1 MSWWMQSQNKRAWK
15 GSALIK
21 ERDWEDLLWD
31 PVHIHIGRCLRVR
44 HFLSMLNLKSYFRS
58 HGLYT
63 WVCNS
68 GWDPGTHTFKG
79 HKVRQKIFLL
89 TFFVV
94 FAEAQMEIWRHLK
107 LPTCLVLLLKSGLL
121 VDSSHCMTNK
131 PRTLFHL
138 NCLPG
143 FCFVGFICCFCNYHL
158 TYYQVCVWYMSVEAG
173 IHNHICVVRRQFSGV
188 GSLHPF
194 CWDWVDFVPL
204 TVYSRLA
211 DSWTSRWFSHLNL
224 HHSIGMF
231 ELQTGISASAF

>member
-1 MSWWMQSQNKRAWK
+1 MQSGWPWTLASTHITLSSLKKYSPFPWWESWAWITVVSNICPLYTLPIHQCLSGCLPSGTNCHRVSVSVNEHSWVMSWWMQSQNKRAWK

-131 PRTLFHL
+131 PKTLFHL
-138 NCLPG
+138 NCLRA
-143 FCFVGFICCFCNYHL
+143 FCFVGLIDFEDGL
-158 TYYQVCVWYMSVEAG
+158 V
-173 IHNHICVVRRQFSGV
+173 GV
-188 GSLHPF
+188 F
-194 CWDWVDFVPL
+194 
-204 TVYSRLA
+204 T
-211 DSWTSRWFSHLNL
+211 
-224 HHSIGMF
+224 
-231 ELQTGISASAF
+231 